1 MKRTLYILIIFSLMM
16 VSFQCKFLEE
26 FIDSSDD
33 FGDYTRV
40 ELRIKVIF
48 SGLNSS
54 GIRTVT
60 IDNVEELE
68 EDFYYDQSAGAAD
81 DCDTAEPDISHTF
94 DVTITD
100 DNFRIL
106 LEYLDWDYVHY
117 SFVDDNYK
125 VLCSEWSAR
134 VISYEYE
141 EGMKDPGEP
150 LVTGLE
156 NLELERDKDCDPE
169 DERVDDC
176 QVSAIITL
184 ERDG

>member
-1 MKRTLYILIIFSLMM
+1 MRRTVFILIVLLLMM

-26 FIDSSDD
+26 FIDSPDD

-40 ELRIKVIF
+40 ELRIKVVF
-48 SGLNSS
+48 SGLNST

-60 IDNVEELE
+60 IDTLEELQ
-68 EDFYYDQSAGAAD
+68 EDFYYDQTAGATD
-81 DCDTAEPDISHTF
+81 DCTTAEADISHTF
-94 DVTITD
+94 DVTVTD

-150 LVTGLE
+150 AVTGLE
-156 NLELERDKDCDPE
+156 KLELETDKDCDPE
-169 DERVDDC
+169 DERIDDC
-176 QVSAIITL
+176 LISAVITL
-184 ERDG
+184 EGNG